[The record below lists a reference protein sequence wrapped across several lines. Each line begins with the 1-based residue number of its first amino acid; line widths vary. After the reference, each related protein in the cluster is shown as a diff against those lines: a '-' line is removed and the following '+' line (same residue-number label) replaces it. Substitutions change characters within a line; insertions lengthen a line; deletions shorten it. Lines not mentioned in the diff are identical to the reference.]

1 MTRHWSLR
9 GLRWATRVV
18 VGLGLVLLL
27 AAAGL
32 WWWAGQEGSLEWVL
46 QRVARGQPLETEGVT
61 GSVRSGWRIQRLAW
75 ERDGLRLEVEDVAL
89 EWQPLALLE
98 RTLRLDEVKVGVARV
113 IDQRRKEPEPF
124 RLPESLALPWRVVVD
139 EVAVGRIEYKGATEV
154 QAAGLA
160 GGYAFD
166 GLRHRLALKSLQF
179 AGGEYRGEGTLQA
192 LGDMTLDAQ
201 VAGRLRGAVPGGR
214 ENVAVEFDARAQG
227 PLADFQAQAQLR
239 APRASGGAVPHADAR
254 AQVRVAEP
262 MPLVRGNADFRAID
276 LAQFWPDAPATSLS
290 GTASVVPA
298 GTATF
303 HLRADVRN
311 AQPGPWDAGRLP
323 VAGARVQGEW
333 RDGVAIVQ
341 SLTAQAGGGRIEG
354 SGGWHGDKGWNFR
367 GEVAAVDP
375 AQLHSALAA
384 LPLSGPI
391 KLEGEGE
398 AVDFDVALT
407 AGRARARP
415 ARGDTLGAAV
425 GALELRE
432 ATAKGRWADGTVSL
446 APLRVRTSDALLEGN
461 VRAGLQARS
470 VSGELQLRAPGLQA
484 QARGDIAETRGQGAL
499 QVQAADFAR
508 MQQWLQR
515 WPGLRETLANLQLR
529 GSADAS
535 LDWQGG
541 WRDPSVRGRVLAK
554 AVQWQAPASG
564 ADAPLPWVLREADL
578 RVDGRLR
585 DAALELRALAER
597 GQRKV
602 EVAVGGRLGGTLG
615 GAAASWRGQV
625 AQLGLQLV
633 DPAIAPGPWLLQLQ
647 KPVDWRVAG
656 SNFELTASSAVLR
669 APALRSGVPATDA
682 VIAWEPVRRQ
692 GDQWNTIGSVRGL
705 PMAWIELVGGPQWA
719 GSALAGDMVFDAQWN
734 AQWGRTIR
742 LDASLVRV
750 RGDVT
755 VLAEGV
761 DGAAARVSAGV
772 RAARVTLSNQG
783 EQVTLALLWD
793 SERAGRAEGQVRTR
807 LVRAADGS
815 VQWPEDAPLAGGLKA
830 NLPRIGVWSLLAPPG
845 WRLRGSL
852 DADITIGGTRALPSF
867 SGPVNADDLALR
879 SVVDGIELRNG
890 RLRTQL
896 AGQKL
901 VVNEFLLRGSD
912 EGGSGGTL
920 VAHGEGQW
928 TPQGPLLQVDAQ
940 LSQLRAS
947 IRSDRELTVSGQ
959 MAARMDRAGVRVEGK
974 LAVDRARI
982 VIPDETPPRLGDDVV
997 VRNSVGVPS
1006 TEAERKLRPA
1016 PTDAGRTA
1024 TLAISISLGDDFRV
1038 SGRGI
1043 DTRLAGALQVQGRS
1057 LAQPSIEGSI
1067 RTVGGFYEAYGQR
1080 LVVERGEIRFTGQA
1094 DNPALDILAIRPN
1107 LTPRVGVLVSGRAQ
1121 SPHVE
1126 LYSEAGLPEA
1136 ETLSWLVLGRGSA
1149 GGGADVALLQRA
1161 ATALLS
1167 KQQGSGK
1174 GILGKIGLD
1183 DLSFRDDASEGT
1195 VVRLGKRFADNFYA
1209 AYERSLSGAVGTLY
1223 IFYDISSRLT
1233 VRASAGDRAGVDLI
1247 FTFYLDRGGARK

>member
-1 MTRHWSLR
+1 MNPRWNR

-18 VGLGLVLLL
+18 VALGLLVLL

-46 QRVARGQPLETEGVT
+46 KRVARGQPLETEGVT

-75 ERDGLRLEVEDVAL
+75 ERDGLRLEVQDVAL

-98 RTLRLDEVKVGVARV
+98 RTLRLDEVRVGTARV
-113 IDQRRKEPEPF
+113 IDQRRQEPEPF
-124 RLPESLALPWRVVVD
+124 RLPASLALPWRVVVD
-139 EVAVGRIEYKGATEV
+139 EVAVGRIEYQGGTQV
-154 QAAGLA
+154 QASSLV

-166 GLRHRLALKSLQF
+166 GLRHRVTLKSLQF
-179 AGGEYRGEGTLQA
+179 AGGEYRGEASLLA
-192 LGDMTLDAQ
+192 LGAMTLDAQ
-201 VAGRLRGAVPGGR
+201 LAGRLRGAVPGGR
-214 ENVAVEFDARAQG
+214 ENVAVEFEARAAG
-227 PLADFQAQAQLR
+227 PLADFEAQARLR
-239 APRASGGAVPHADAR
+239 APRAQGGAVPHADAR
-254 AQVRVAEP
+254 AQLRVAEP
-262 MPLVRGNADFRAID
+262 MPLVRGNAEFRAID
-276 LAQFWPDAPATSLS
+276 LAHFWPDAPATALS
-290 GTASVVPA
+290 GQASVVPA
-298 GTATF
+298 GTSTF
-303 HLRADVRN
+303 RLRADVRN
-311 AQPGPWDAGRLP
+311 AQPGPWDKGRLP
-323 VAGARVQGEW
+323 VAGARLQGEW

-341 SLTAQAGGGRIEG
+341 SLDAQAGGGRIEG
-354 SGGWHGDKGWNFR
+354 SGGWRGEQGWDFR
-367 GEVAAVDP
+367 GEVAGVDP
-375 AQLHSALAA
+375 AQLHSSLAA

-391 KLEGEGE
+391 KLAGEGS
-398 AVDFDVALT
+398 AVDFDVALV
-407 AGRARARP
+407 AGRPRSA
-415 ARGDTLGAAV
+415 ARGDTLGATV
-425 GALELRE
+425 GALQLRE
-432 ATAKGRWADGTVSL
+432 ASAKGRWAGDTLAL
-446 APLRVRTSDALLEGN
+446 APVRIRTSDAALEGN
-461 VRAGLQARS
+461 VKVGLQARS
-470 VSGELQLRAPGLQA
+470 ASGKLQLRAPGLQA
-484 QARGDIAETRGQGAL
+484 GADGDISETRGQGAL

-508 MQQWLQR
+508 IQQWLR
-515 WPGLRETLANLQLR
+515 RLPGAREALADLQLR

-535 LDWQGG
+535 LAWQGG

-554 AVQWQAPASG
+554 AIQWQAPASG
-564 ADAPLPWVLREADL
+564 TDAPLPWVLREADL

-585 DAALELRALAER
+585 DAALELRALADR

-602 EVAVGGRLGGTLG
+602 ELALGGRVGGTLG
-615 GAAASWRGQV
+615 GAAASWRGNV
-625 AQLGLQLV
+625 AKLNLQLL

-647 KPVDWRVAG
+647 RPVDWRVAG
-656 SNFELTASSAVLR
+656 ANFDLTAGEALLR
-669 APALRSGVPATDA
+669 APALRGGAPATDA
-682 VIAWEPVRRQ
+682 TLAWEPVRRQ
-692 GDQWNTIGSVRGL
+692 GGEWRTVGSLRGL
-705 PMAWIELVGGPQWA
+705 PMAWIELVGGSQLA

-734 AQWGRTIR
+734 AQWGRTI
-742 LDASLVRV
+742 SLNATLARV

-755 VLAEGV
+755 VLAESA
-761 DGAAARVSAGV
+761 DGAATRVSAGV
-772 RAARVTLSNQG
+772 RTARVTLSNQG

-852 DADITIGGTRALPSF
+852 AADITIAGTRTLPSF
-867 SGPVNADDLALR
+867 TGPLNADDLALR

-890 RLRTQL
+890 HLRTQL

-901 VVNEFLLRGSD
+901 VVSEFLLRGSD

-928 TPQGPLLQVDAQ
+928 TPQGPLLQVQAQ

-947 IRSDRELTVSGQ
+947 IRRDRELTVSGPV
-959 MAARMDRAGVRVEGK
+959 AARMDREGVRVEGK
-974 LAVDRARI
+974 LVVDRARI

-997 VRNSVGVPS
+997 VRNAPGLPS

-1016 PTDAGRTA
+1016 PTDAGRTT
-1024 TLAISISLGDDFRV
+1024 TLAISIDLGQDFRV

-1080 LVVERGEIRFTGQA
+1080 LVVERGEIRFTGAA
-1094 DNPALDILAIRPN
+1094 DNPALDILATRPN

-1183 DLSFRDDASEGT
+1183 DLSFRDDSSEGT

-1223 IFYDISSRLT
+1223 IFYDISARFT
-1233 VRASAGDRAGVDLI
+1233 VRASAGDRTGLDLI
-1247 FTFYLDRGGARK
+1247 FTFYIDRGGRK